1 MSITT
6 FEMKTSKQR
15 RGKEQEADRK
25 ARNYS
30 PTELTRNNIAARVY
44 NYIQDEDKGKE
55 RHVVAPYLLLELT
68 RNNIAARVYNYIRD
82 EDKQE
87 GENKKLIEKHVV
99 APYLLLELTRNNIAT
114 TTFEMKTSKRA
125 RTRS

>member
-1 MSITT
+1 M
-6 FEMKTSKQR
+6 
-15 RGKEQEADRK
+15 
-25 ARNYS
+25 YS
-30 PTELTRNNIAARVY
+30 LLYLPIELTKNIVAARVY
-44 NYIQDEDKGKE
+44 NYIRDEDKRKE
-55 RHVVAPYLLLELT
+55 RLVVAPYLLIELT